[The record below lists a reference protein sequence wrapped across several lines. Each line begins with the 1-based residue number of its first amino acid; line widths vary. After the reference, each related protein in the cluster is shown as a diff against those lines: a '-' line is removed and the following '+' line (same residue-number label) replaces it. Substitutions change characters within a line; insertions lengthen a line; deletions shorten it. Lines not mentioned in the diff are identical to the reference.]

1 MIFAGVV
8 GVIENIISF
17 EIFDV
22 LSAVFL
28 AIIGAIVIGAELQW
42 RRVLKHAPFLSNY
55 FLRGMF
61 FFYVAIPLLQTGW
74 QVYKHCVMVWDS
86 GECPQKT
93 PDQKAKDTLPYAAFA
108 SPACMF
114 RRCATVRFHLMN

>member
-8 GVIENIISF
+8 GVIENILSF
-17 EIFDV
+17 DPFDV

-28 AIIGAIVIGAELQW
+28 AIIGAVVIGAELQW

-61 FFYVAIPLLQTGW
+61 FFYVAVPLLKNGW
-74 QVYKHCVMVWDS
+74 EVYKHCITFWDS
-86 GECPQKT
+86 SDCPQKR
-93 PDQKAKDTLPYAAFA
+93 PDQTNDNILCAAFA
-108 SPACMF
+108 SPARMF